1 MIIEHSIKKNTLVYE
16 QSNIITLKISFD
28 KVLDRPSKES

>member
-1 MIIEHSIKKNTLVYE
+1 MIIEHSVKKNILVYE
-16 QSNIITLKISFD
+16 QSNIIILKISLD

>member
-1 MIIEHSIKKNTLVYE
+1 MIIEHCKKNTLNYQ
-16 QSNIITLKISFD
+16 QSNIITLKILFD